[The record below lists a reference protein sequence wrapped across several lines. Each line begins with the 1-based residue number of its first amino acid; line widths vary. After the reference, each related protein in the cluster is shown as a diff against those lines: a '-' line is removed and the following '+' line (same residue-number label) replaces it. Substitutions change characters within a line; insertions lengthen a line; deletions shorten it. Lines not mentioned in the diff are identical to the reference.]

1 MAQQPFSHSG
11 TRKKLDV
18 LARYLDAYTTALK
31 KQRFELFYVD
41 AFAGTGEIPLRE
53 GGGLL
58 DDVEEIDPVIEG
70 SAQRALQLRTPFDRY
85 FFVEKSK
92 ELAAELKALGEKFPQ
107 LADRIEVERQ
117 DANSWLERFCFTT
130 DWRSTRA
137 VVFLDPFGNQVAWET
152 LVAIAETKA
161 INLWYLF
168 PAGMGVNRQIARTG
182 KVRDE
187 HARSLDRMFGPND
200 WRSAAVEESSEPDLF
215 GEAISFK
222 KRTDPEG
229 ITQFM
234 IDCMKKIFK
243 GHVIDTWLPLGRNGA
258 HWYSLLFASANP
270 SRAAIN
276 LSRTLATAVMKQ
288 D

>member
-1 MAQQPFSHSG
+1 MVQKPFPTKG
-11 TRKKLDV
+11 TFKKLDV
-18 LARYLDAYTTALK
+18 LAAYLDAYTTALK
-31 KQRFELFYVD
+31 KQRFELLYVD
-41 AFAGTGEIPLRE
+41 AFAGTGEIPLRD

-58 DDVEEIDPVIEG
+58 DGVEEIDPVIEG

-85 FFVEKSK
+85 FFIEKTR
-92 ELAAELKALGEKFPQ
+92 ELATELGDLREKFPQ
-107 LADRIEVERQ
+107 YADRIEVKCQ
-117 DANSWLERFCFTT
+117 DANSWLEHFCATT
-130 DWRSTRA
+130 DWRNTRA

-161 INLWYLF
+161 IDLWYLF
-168 PAGMGVNRQIARTG
+168 PAGMGVNRQIGRSG
-182 KVRDE
+182 IVRDE

-215 GEAISFK
+215 GDTVSFK

-270 SRAAIN
+270 SKRAIN
-276 LSRTLATAVMKQ
+276 LSKTLATAVMKQ